1 MTDDDSR
8 PKASLAALKT
18 DIYEGLADL
27 AAGRVKDFNPATII
41 ERGRKLVAA
50 RNELATIEGIEAGMR
65 DARAGRTVSH
75 EEAMA
80 EIQAV
85 IDAARR
91 GKT

>member
-1 MTDDDSR
+1 MSDNDSSR
-8 PKASLAALKT
+8 EASLAALKA

-27 AAGRVKDFNPATII
+27 AAGRVKSFNPAT
-41 ERGRKLVAA
+41 
-50 RNELATIEGIEAGMR
+50 TIEGIEAGMR

>member
-1 MTDDDSR
+1 MSDDDNR
-8 PKASLAALKT
+8 EAALAALKA
-18 DIYEGLADL
+18 DIYEALADL
-27 AAGRVKDFNPATII
+27 ANGVKDFDPAFIT
-41 ERGRKLVAA
+41 ERGRKLLAA
-50 RNELATIEGIEAGMR
+50 RDELATIEGIEAGMR

-91 GKT
+91 RKA

>member
-1 MTDDDSR
+1 MTDDDGR
-8 PKASLAALKT
+8 KASLAALKA

-27 AAGRVKDFNPATII
+27 AAGRVNSFDPARIR
-41 ERGRKLVAA
+41 ERGRKLLAA
-50 RNELATIEGIEAGMR
+50 RNELATVEGIEAGLR
-65 DARAGRTVSH
+65 DMETGRMVSY
-75 EEAMA
+75 EQAVA